1 MDKRTVYIISGP
13 TAVGK
18 SLIAFYLA
26 KRINGEIINCD
37 SVQLYKYM
45 DIGSAKP
52 SEHELSVV
60 RHHLYSIVEPDY
72 NMTVATYQKLASA
85 VIEDVLARGKTP
97 IVCGGTGLY
106 LNSILYDM
114 SFAGSKGDTARREEL
129 ERMAENNGSDYM
141 YQYLT
146 ALDPESASRIHPN
159 NTRKIIRAI
168 EAYELGNGIKDLS
181 ECRLNPKYDFRFFV
195 INMEREW
202 LYDRINRRVDR
213 LIDEGLVDEVR
224 GLLQRGYDL
233 SLPSMKGI
241 GYKETV
247 AFLKGEC
254 DMPAA
259 IDEIKKNTRHYA
271 KRQITW
277 LKRYNMAN
285 WIEVTKGETVGALVD
300 RILSFQN
307 DGKTIFDEI

>member
-1 MDKRTVYIISGP
+1 MDKKTVYIISGP

-52 SEHELSVV
+52 SEHEMSVV
-60 RHHLYSIVEPDY
+60 RHHLYSIVKPDY

-85 VIEDVLARGKTP
+85 VIEDVISRGKVP

-114 SFAGSKGDTARREEL
+114 SFAGSKGDAARREEL
-129 ERMAENNGSDYM
+129 ERMAEQNGSDYM
-141 YQYLT
+141 YQYLN

-168 EAYELGNGIKDLS
+168 EAYELGHGIKDLS
-181 ECRLNPKYDFRFFV
+181 ECTLNPKYNFKFFV
-195 INMEREW
+195 ITMERSW

-213 LIDEGLVDEVR
+213 LINDGLVDEVR
-224 GLLQRGYDL
+224 NLLAHGYDL

-241 GYKETV
+241 GYKEIIGY
-247 AFLKGEC
+247 LKNQY
-254 DMPAA
+254 DYPTA

-271 KRQITW
+271 KRQLTW
-277 LKRYNMAN
+277 LKRYDFAN
-285 WIEVTKGETVGALVD
+285 WLEITRGETVGAIVD
-300 RILSFQN
+300 RILSFEN
-307 DGKTIFDEI
+307 DGKTIFEL